1 MANPEHVEI
10 LKQGV
15 EVWNQWREEN
25 PDVRPDLQRI
35 EMKGC
40 QLTGINFR
48 EAILDEANFMNSN
61 LSNSNMYQASLSV
74 ASFRQAILNDVI
86 LNEANLSRA
95 DLVWADLRESGLVKT
110 DLFDS
115 DLRSTIFAGAQL
127 KEANF
132 DNAVLGDTSFR
143 NTDLSHVKGLNS
155 CHHFAPSSI
164 DHITLKSSSNL
175 PDGFLRGVGYTDWEI
190 EQSKLY
196 NPNLTNA
203 EINDIIYR
211 IYDLRAHQAVQISPL
226 FISYS
231 HADTAFV
238 DKLEEGLT
246 KKGIR
251 FWRDI
256 KHGTAGKLERQVD
269 RAMKLNDT
277 VLLVLSEHSVNSD
290 WVELEAAKARK
301 LEKETKKDVL
311 CPIALDDSW
320 KDCNWTES
328 MRYQIKKYN
337 VLDFSGWDDE
347 GVFTRQFARLL
358 DGLEIFYE

>member
-1 MANPEHVEI
+1 MTFMEI
-10 LKQGV
+10 LLRGS
-15 EVWNQWREEN
+15 EAWNNWRAEFLDVN
-25 PDVRPDLQRI
+25 PILFAQDLS
-35 EMKGC
+35 G
-40 QLTGINFR
+40 LN
-48 EAILDEANFMNSN
+48 LANYN
-61 LSNSNMYQASLSV
+61 LSDTILSDANLNDTDLSKASLSGADLSD
-74 ASFRQAILNDVI
+74 ASLERSILRYTN
-86 LNEANLSRA
+86 LGYANLLRA
-95 DLVWADLRESGLVKT
+95 NLKKT
-110 DLFDS
+110 DISFSVLEETFFTNVDLTEVIGLDRCIHAGPSNVDYRTTGQSVGVPTEFLKGCGLS
-115 DLRSTIFAGAQL
+115 DWQ
-127 KEANF
+127 
-132 DNAVLGDTSFR
+132 
-143 NTDLSHVKGLNS
+143 
-155 CHHFAPSSI
+155 
-164 DHITLKSSSNL
+164 
-175 PDGFLRGVGYTDWEI
+175 I
-190 EQSKLY
+190 EQTKLNY
-196 NPNLTNA
+196 PNLTNK
-203 EINDIIYR
+203 EIKNVIER